1 MRGDGGVMSRSC
13 LGFLT
18 PPALRATSPDDW
30 GGKENE
36 MYGMTKPV
44 PATEFTRLPDK
55 FRKPGR
61 TAWGDT
67 NAVGQLLDSFLE
79 GPSFDRAGNLYVTD
93 IPFGRIFRIS
103 PEGAWT
109 LVTQYDGWPNG
120 LKIHKDGRIF
130 ITDYKRGIVL
140 LDPDTGKVTPLL
152 ETRGSESFK
161 GVNDLFFAAN
171 GDLYFT
177 DQGQTGL
184 HDPTGRVYRYDIA
197 GKLTMLVDTVPSP
210 NGLVMNKAETV
221 LYVGVTRGNAVWRL
235 PLMGDGTAS
244 KVGLFIQMS
253 GGHAGP
259 DGMALD
265 EEGGLVIAHPSTT
278 AWRFDSLGRPTHHV
292 DCGDD
297 IYCTNV
303 AFSGH
308 DLYVVVSRRSE
319 KIVAGTILKA
329 TMPVAGKAMFSH
341 A

>member
-1 MRGDGGVMSRSC
+1 
-13 LGFLT
+13 
-18 PPALRATSPDDW
+18 
-30 GGKENE
+30 

-44 PATEFTRLPDK
+44 PAVAFTRLPDR
-55 FRKPGR
+55 FRKPRR
-61 TAWGDT
+61 TAWADA
-67 NAVGQLLDSFLE
+67 NAAGMELDSFLE

-93 IPFGRIFRIS
+93 IPFGRVFRIS
-103 PEGAWT
+103 PAGEWT
-109 LVTQYDGWPNG
+109 LVTEYDGWPNG

-140 LDPDTGKVTPLL
+140 LDAASGKVTSLI
-152 ETRGSESFK
+152 EHRGSESFK

-184 HDPTGRVYRYDIA
+184 HDPTGRVYRYDAA
-197 GKLTMLVDTVPSP
+197 GKLTLLVNTVPSP
-210 NGLVMNKAETV
+210 NGLVMNKAENV

-235 PLMGDGTAS
+235 PLMADGMAS

-265 EEGGLVIAHPSTT
+265 AEGGLVVAHPSTT

-297 IYCTNV
+297 IFCTNI
-303 AFSGH
+303 AFAGA
-308 DLYVVVSRRSE
+308 DLYLVVSRPSRE
-319 KIVAGTILKA
+319 IGGGTILKA
-329 TMPVAGKAMFSH
+329 TMPVGGKPMYSH